1 MNRASI
7 TVVGKDSVGIIAGVC
22 TYLAGKQINILD
34 ITQSIRDQFFNM
46 MMIVDITPQLDE
58 ISEISEDLTKLG
70 EQLNV
75 KIMLQ
80 MEEIFDS
87 MHRI

>member
-1 MNRASI
+1 MKRAII

>member
-1 MNRASI
+1 MKKAII

-22 TYLAGKQINILD
+22 TYLAEKGINILD

-46 MMIVDITPQLDE
+46 MMIVDMTNHVEALTE
-58 ISEISEDLTKLG
+58 INEGLGKLG
-70 EQLNV
+70 KKLNV

-80 MEEIFDS
+80 MEDIFNS

>member
-1 MNRASI
+1 MKRAII

-22 TYLAGKQINILD
+22 SYLANEKINILD
-34 ITQSIRDQFFNM
+34 ITQSIRDCFFNM
-46 MMIVDITPQLDE
+46 MMIVDITPHAED
-58 ISEISEDLTKLG
+58 ISKINEGLAELG
-70 EQLNV
+70 NRLNV

>member
-1 MNRASI
+1 MKRAII

-34 ITQSIRDQFFNM
+34 ITQSIRDCFFNM
-46 MMIVDITPQLDE
+46 MMIVDITPQLENISD
-58 ISEISEDLTKLG
+58 ISEELAKLG
-70 EQLNV
+70 EGMNV

-80 MEEIFDS
+80 IEDIFDS

>member
-1 MNRASI
+1 
-7 TVVGKDSVGIIAGVC
+7 
-22 TYLAGKQINILD
+22 
-34 ITQSIRDQFFNM
+34 M